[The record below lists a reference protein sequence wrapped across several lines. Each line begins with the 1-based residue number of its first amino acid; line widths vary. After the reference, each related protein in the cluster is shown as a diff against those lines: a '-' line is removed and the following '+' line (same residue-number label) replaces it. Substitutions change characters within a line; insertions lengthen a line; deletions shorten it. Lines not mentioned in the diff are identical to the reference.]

1 MRRGK
6 AVKALTPKVR
16 PFRNRQVRGLQDCA
30 NREGGKRGSLLHRI
44 PVSLSVVRSPPLRS
58 LDANGCGPRSTG
70 NGHSQLQWR
79 PLRAQLGAPPTTRR
93 SGSSHPRRAHGVPR
107 PRCLRSP
114 CPLRPPPG
122 FAQPPGCCWWAAP
135 RPTRALSTSRPNAQ
149 FQERPAGLTTAT
161 R

>member
-79 PLRAQLGAPPTTRR
+79 PPRAQLGHPAPDALLVH
-93 SGSSHPRRAHGVPR
+93 HPPH
-107 PRCLRSP
+107 
-114 CPLRPPPG
+114 PPPRAPVRPAPTPT
-122 FAQPPGCCWWAAP
+122 FRRVPQASLLPPGETHGQANP
-135 RPTRALSTSRPNAQ
+135 PHRDNPS
-149 FQERPAGLTTAT
+149 F
-161 R
+161 